1 MNKKR
6 LNFEKSLERLEAI
19 VSEME
24 KANLDLDRSLALFVE
39 GNKLVKLCLEKLSE
53 TKKKIKIIT
62 SSGKVESF
70 KEQDFEEKF

>member
-24 KANLDLDRSLALFVE
+24 RANLDLDRSLALFVE